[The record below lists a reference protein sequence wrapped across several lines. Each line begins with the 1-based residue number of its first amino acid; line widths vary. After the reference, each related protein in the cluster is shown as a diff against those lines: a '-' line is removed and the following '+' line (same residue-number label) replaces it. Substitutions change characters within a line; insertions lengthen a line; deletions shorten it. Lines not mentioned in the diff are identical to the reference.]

1 MVEGKRE
8 RREGGG
14 RLRREGR
21 EGDREGLYEDAGFPS
36 ISVPRG

>member
-1 MVEGKRE
+1 MVEE
-8 RREGGG
+8 RGRDERGGG